1 MTISQGGSHER
12 QQLFALFLTPE
23 QPTHRRY
30 EALRA
35 VFVED
40 EPMQDVAQRFDVSY
54 GTIRNWASEFSRNY
68 EAGETPPFCFSYS
81 RFWNCANRQ

>member
-1 MTISQGGSHER
+1 MNGSNFSHY
-12 QQLFALFLTPE
+12 FLTPE
-23 QPTHRRY
+23 QPIHRRY

-68 EAGETPPFCFSYS
+68 EAGETPPFLFQLFEVLEL
-81 RFWNCANRQ
+81 RKQTMM

>member
-1 MTISQGGSHER
+1 MNGNNLSNY
-12 QQLFALFLTPE
+12 FLTPK

-54 GTIRNWASEFSRNY
+54 GTIRNWASEFSRTY
-68 EAGETPPFCFSYS
+68 QAGETPPFLFQQIEGLDL
-81 RFWNCANRQ
+81 RKLTMT

>member
-1 MTISQGGSHER
+1 MNGNNFSHY
-12 QQLFALFLTPE
+12 FSTPE

-68 EAGETPPFCFSYS
+68 EAGETPPFLFQPFEVLEL
-81 RFWNCANRQ
+81 RKQTMM

>member
-1 MTISQGGSHER
+1 MNGNNFSHY
-12 QQLFALFLTPE
+12 FLTPE
-23 QPTHRRY
+23 QTTHRRY

-54 GTIRNWASEFSRNY
+54 GTIRNWASEFCRTY
-68 EAGETPPFCFSYS
+68 QAGETPPFLFQQIEVLD
-81 RFWNCANRQ
+81 RRKLTMT

>member
-1 MTISQGGSHER
+1 MNGSNFSHY
-12 QQLFALFLTPE
+12 FLTPE

-54 GTIRNWASEFSRNY
+54 GTIRNWASEFSKTF
-68 EAGETPPFCFSYS
+68 EAGNPAPFLFQPIEVLD
-81 RFWNCANRQ
+81 RHKQTMT

>member
-1 MTISQGGSHER
+1 MNGNNFSHY
-12 QQLFALFLTPE
+12 FLTPE

-35 VFVED
+35 VFVEE

-54 GTIRNWASEFSRNY
+54 GTIRNWASEFSRTY
-68 EAGETPPFCFSYS
+68 QAGETPPFLFQQIVGLGL
-81 RFWNCANRQ
+81 RKVTMT